1 MSHAAVYIRRAG
13 SGSVIVGARLVHAR
27 GELQWHPPTLSSGGS
42 AGPDA
47 PQIQSAIKACAQ
59 WIVKSLATVPGE
71 PQWSLCL
78 DMDGSRCSWFSAPSA
93 DEQLVTA
100 AIGAAQLAGE
110 SAEGQGSLAWLGRH
124 EVGTDLSVQPLA
136 APPMRGAGGKGK
148 KDRKRAGDAGSC
160 RVAVLASADLGVRLL
175 LDELDAM
182 SATPARVVSLL
193 HLLGEGWQERKP
205 GGDAECV
212 ATIVIDPRG
221 QLLWSW
227 NGGPGGTALLCG
239 GTIRLRTTALNVDPS
254 DADSESSMSNA
265 LSREA
270 AGGPDGAVNA
280 GAGGVGTEPS
290 VIEISRGDVGR
301 LVAEWLSWSTQLGV
315 APRRVLCAG
324 PSNLVCV
331 GLDDDLPNAP
341 GIGAMGQTIGRA
353 WPGTVVAA
361 KVEDDPILATLRQSV
376 IACND
381 LGLPGARP
389 QGAAN
394 AKAKNNGESEPV
406 DGRLGLLELSRRP
419 GRSSRRVYAWNFVM
433 LVGAAVLIAAVGYKL
448 QAAAGSLDEQRIARA
463 NATAELLLTVRD
475 VAPGTATDPDPAAIL
490 RRSLKEM
497 EDTQKKIVRERP
509 VLSEFTRVMRAFS
522 SITDR
527 TMELRSIAVGT
538 NEGGLMSVHMPDA
551 DTSTILN
558 QRLSEQNATGP
569 WLNWSG
575 GATRPTRPTEGSSAA
590 FSFTIAAVWVETP
603 KPKAASA
610 TPAVKAK
617 PPANATPNATPAPE
631 PKNESPAA
639 TSPAPEPTQPPTQPP
654 TEPPTTT
661 PAPSTPPSP
670 VMPPATNPS
679 DTPPARPPEPAPQPT
694 EPPTGTPTI
703 RDLEARDAGREVRS

>member
-27 GELQWHPPTLSSGGS
+27 GELQWHPPTPGS
-42 AGPDA
+42 ASAAGPDA

-136 APPMRGAGGKGK
+136 APPTRGPGGKGRRE
-148 KDRKRAGDAGSC
+148 RKRAGDAGAC

-182 SATPARVVSLL
+182 NATPARVVSLL
-193 HLLGEGWQERKP
+193 HLLGEGWQDRKA

-212 ATIVIDPRG
+212 ATIVVDPRG

-239 GTIRLRTTALNVDPS
+239 GTIRLRTTALSVGAS
-254 DADSESSMSNA
+254 STDSESAMDNA
-265 LSREA
+265 LSREGPE
-270 AGGPDGAVNA
+270 GGVNA
-280 GAGGVGTEPS
+280 GAGVGGGEPG
-290 VIEISRGDVGR
+290 VIEVSRGDVGR
-301 LVAEWLSWSTQLGV
+301 LVAEWLSWSAQLGI

-341 GIGAMGQTIGRA
+341 GIGAMGQTIGRG

-381 LGLPGARP
+381 LGLPGARASDVAS
-389 QGAAN
+389 G
-394 AKAKNNGESEPV
+394 KAKNAGEAEPV

-448 QAAAGSLDEQRIARA
+448 QSAAGSLDEQRIART

-475 VAPGTATDPDPAAIL
+475 AAPGAATDPDPAAIL

-497 EDTQKKIVRERP
+497 EDTQKKIVLERP
-509 VLSEFTRVMRAFS
+509 VLAEFARVMRAFGS
-522 SITDR
+522 LADR

-590 FSFTIAAVWVETP
+590 FSFTVGAVWVETP
-603 KPKAASA
+603 KPKV
-610 TPAVKAK
+610 TPAAPAAK
-617 PPANATPNATPAPE
+617 PKPAESTTPGGSPAPDA
-631 PKNESPAA
+631 KNESPTA
-639 TSPAPEPTQPPTQPP
+639 TPPAPGAAEPPLPSSPPTPTPP
-654 TEPPTTT
+654 TPPTPT
-661 PAPSTPPSP
+661 PG
-670 VMPPATNPS
+670 

-694 EPPTGTPTI
+694 EPGPGTPTI
-703 RDLEARDAGREVRS
+703 RDHAAPSAGGRP